1 MLRSGCMRL
10 PPQALLAGGLVLIA
24 AIIGAV
30 IILSGG
36 DDDDPASAI
45 GTPTPTRAASDDF
58 GQEPAMTEHIHKLI
72 PEHAAS
78 IQKAQTVQRQNS
90 ASGIC
95 AEVTYQELPQNNLM
109 FQMAIDGEI
118 VTPETTVEII
128 VGTLEAPE
136 RGRLCYA
143 TPEGLSLGVHDAAVA
158 VQDPNNLAGPPT
170 EVVGWKFEVIE

>member
-58 GQEPAMTEHIHKLI
+58 GPGPTFTAHIHKVT
-72 PEHAAS
+72 PEHGD
-78 IQKAQTVQRQNS
+78 TVRQAETIESPN
-90 ASGIC
+90 GGRGVC
-95 AEVTYQELPQNNLM
+95 AEVSYEGLPQNNLHFLM
-109 FQMAIDGEI
+109 
-118 VTPETTVEII
+118 
-128 VGTLEAPE
+128 
-136 RGRLCYA
+136 
-143 TPEGLSLGVHDAAVA
+143 
-158 VQDPNNLAGPPT
+158 
-170 EVVGWKFEVIE
+170 